1 MTTYNQ
7 QPPKNPALAAILS
20 LLINGLGQV
29 YNGQIGK
36 GILIFVVQ
44 LVNAAL
50 TFVVIGFVLLPIV
63 WIWSIYDAYKVAQR
77 INQEAMG
84 QVMAATKPCP
94 RCAERV
100 MADAQVCRHCGHQF
114 FAPMMPAPTP
124 NVAQAAP
131 LALPAAPPPEP
142 PGSLFNPAPPP
153 PVQQARFCSECG
165 QSLRPTSKFCM
176 NCGVPVVQ
184 SAETAPVSW
193 PADNAT
199 GGNGA

>member
-1 MTTYNQ
+1 MSTYYR

-50 TFVVIGFVLLPIV
+50 TLLIIGWILIPII

-77 INQEAMG
+77 INEEAM
-84 QVMAATKPCP
+84 QQNLADTKPCP

-114 FAPMMPAPTP
+114 YEQIAPSPAPALLQP
-124 NVAQAAP
+124 AAGYPAPFSQPQPAAYEPAP
-131 LALPAAPPPEP
+131 LSSA
-142 PGSLFNPAPPP
+142 
-153 PVQQARFCSECG
+153 QQARFCSECG
-165 QSLRPTSKFCM
+165 QPVRTTSRFCM
-176 NCGVPVVQ
+176 HCGVPLEQ
-184 SAETAPVSW
+184 PISAAP
-193 PADNAT
+193 PAAGDS
-199 GGNGA
+199 NGYPG